1 MAFNSGQAFKEMTE
15 AARVSAEDRWSA
27 LEQPFSQVMETQRD
41 ALRELATEWFHQE
54 MSDKVLD
61 ERLGVL
67 REQFVETL
75 VVDSSAGRS
84 VCDKAVQAALNCFW
98 EALMAGL

>member
-15 AARVSAEDRWSA
+15 AAQASADERWGA
-27 LEQPFSQVMETQRD
+27 LEQPFANVMEAQRD

-61 ERLGVL
+61 ERLKVL
-67 REQFVETL
+67 REHFVEAL
-75 VVDSSAGRS
+75 VVDSSAGRA

-98 EALMAGL
+98 ESLMAGL